1 MSAKANMRITP
12 VTPGTRPELAAL
24 EAGITAERGR
34 VSLLYQVLLNS
45 PPLAQGWEQLL
56 TAVRNR
62 SSVPAL
68 LREMVILR
76 VAVLNRAPYEFEAH
90 VPHAL
95 AAGMPS
101 EKIEALRDP
110 QAGTQATMFSEL
122 ERHVIALTDA
132 MTRDIEVPDS
142 VFDPLKPFFNE
153 QQRVDLVATV
163 ASYNMV
169 SRFLVALR
177 IGH

>member
-1 MSAKANMRITP
+1 MRITP
-12 VTPGTRPELAAL
+12 VTPGTRPELAAI

-76 VAVLNRAPYEFEAH
+76 VAVLNRAPMNLKPTCRMRWRPACRRKKSRRCAIPKRARKPH
-90 VPHAL
+90 VF
-95 AAGMPS
+95 G
-101 EKIEALRDP
+101 
-110 QAGTQATMFSEL
+110 AGTP
-122 ERHVIALTDA
+122 RHRADRCDDA
-132 MTRDIEVPDS
+132 
-142 VFDPLKPFFNE
+142 
-153 QQRVDLVATV
+153 
-163 ASYNMV
+163 
-169 SRFLVALR
+169 
-177 IGH
+177 